1 MSDIRFRWLAVIG
14 LVAGAVGWLVNWWAT
29 RNGLPA
35 PSLHLSS
42 LITVLV
48 ITGITLIFGR
58 KVLVWRN
65 GSRKKALNPILALR
79 TLILAQACAYAGAL
93 SLGWHA
99 GIFVDQLSLVGVR
112 SASGP
117 LWGSLALM
125 AGGIGMIVVGLV
137 VESFC
142 RLPPGGDDAAGPVR
156 KSRDEGEYA

>member
-1 MSDIRFRWLAVIG
+1 MSSIRFRWLAVIG
-14 LVAGAVGWLVNWWAT
+14 LVAGAAGWLVNWWAT

-35 PSLHLSS
+35 PALQLSS
-42 LITVLV
+42 LLTVLV
-48 ITGITLIFGR
+48 ITGITLVFGR

-65 GSRKKALNPILALR
+65 GSRKKPLNPILALR

-99 GIFVDQLSLVGVR
+99 GIFVDQVSLLGVR
-112 SASGP
+112 SAQGP

-125 AGGIGMIVVGLV
+125 AGGIVMIGVGLV

-142 RLPPGGDDAAGPVR
+142 RLPPGDDAPTAPR
-156 KSRDEGEYA
+156 SRDEGEYA